1 MRSTSGKIAA
11 EGPAAQATG
20 AVPIYRRLFQRQEF
34 GVFLVLV
41 LISVFFSVSTTTFLT
56 MPNMLNVLR
65 QVSING
71 IIVMAMT
78 FVIITRDIDLSIGST
93 FALVSMSVAI
103 LFNTHG
109 MNIWL
114 ASSIGLILGGLLGLI
129 NGIITVKG
137 QLPPFIVTLASMM
150 IYRGMALVVSGGV
163 PAAVRLPDSFFMLT
177 GARLWGR
184 IPVPSLWFLGATIVA
199 GFVLHKTSY
208 GFKVYAVGGSA
219 EAARL
224 AGINTDRVRITNFV
238 IIGVISGLAGIIS
251 MSYLSS
257 VTPTVGQ
264 GIETQV
270 IAATVLGGTSM
281 LGGVGTILG
290 SMLGALVLGIIRNG
304 LVLMGTSAYWIELI
318 TGVVLVLAV
327 LVSSYSHRE
336 KR

>member
-1 MRSTSGKIAA
+1 MAMRSTSGKIAA

-114 ASSIGLILGGLLGLI
+114 ASLIGLILGGL
-129 NGIITVKG
+129 
-137 QLPPFIVTLASMM
+137 
-150 IYRGMALVVSGGV
+150 
-163 PAAVRLPDSFFMLT
+163 
-177 GARLWGR
+177 
-184 IPVPSLWFLGATIVA
+184 
-199 GFVLHKTSY
+199 
-208 GFKVYAVGGSA
+208 SA
-219 EAARL
+219 
-224 AGINTDRVRITNFV
+224 
-238 IIGVISGLAGIIS
+238 
-251 MSYLSS
+251 
-257 VTPTVGQ
+257 
-264 GIETQV
+264 
-270 IAATVLGGTSM
+270 
-281 LGGVGTILG
+281 
-290 SMLGALVLGIIRNG
+290 
-304 LVLMGTSAYWIELI
+304 
-318 TGVVLVLAV
+318 
-327 LVSSYSHRE
+327 
-336 KR
+336 